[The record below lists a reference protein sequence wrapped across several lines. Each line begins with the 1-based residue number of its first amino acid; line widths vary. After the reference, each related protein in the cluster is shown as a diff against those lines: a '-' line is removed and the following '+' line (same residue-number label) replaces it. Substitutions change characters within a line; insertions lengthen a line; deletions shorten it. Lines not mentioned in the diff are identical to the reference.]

1 MNFQIIVRFTGI
13 LIFFLGISMGAP
25 LAVSFLFG
33 DNCTH
38 SLLLA
43 MVMTCFLG
51 IILFVFTRNQKEKQL
66 NHRDGIAIVT
76 MGWIMAGL
84 VGALP
89 YLLADVTPGFTDAYF
104 ESISGFTTTGAS
116 IITDIESLPEGILLW
131 RSLTQWLGGMGII
144 VLSIAI
150 LPFLGIGGMQ
160 LYKAEIP
167 SPVVDKLKPRISET
181 ARILWKI
188 YLLMTLLQVVL
199 LLGGGM
205 SLFDAVCHA
214 FCTMPTGG
222 FSTKNAGIAQF
233 NSAYFDFVIMIFMLL
248 AGINFSLHYRL
259 LKGDLKIFGKD
270 SECRV
275 FLVIVG
281 AFILLVTLDIYG
293 DVYKSLSQA
302 FRFAA
307 FQVSSIITT
316 TGFVSAD
323 YEKWPHFSQLI
334 LFICMF
340 FGAMAGSTGGG
351 IKIVRLILMVKHGY
365 QQIFRII
372 HPHAVTTVKL
382 DGQAVS
388 TDVLGSIW
396 GFFFLYMG
404 LFVVASLV
412 MAGLGLDFITSISSV
427 AASIGNIGPGFG
439 LVGPIRN
446 YLEIP
451 EAGKWVLI
459 SCMLLGRLEIYTV
472 IVLLVPEYWRR

>member
-13 LIFFLGISMGAP
+13 LIFFLGLFMAAP

-33 DNCTH
+33 DSCTQ

-43 MVMTCFLG
+43 MAATCLLG
-51 IILFVFTRNQKEKQL
+51 IISFAFTRNQKEKQL
-66 NHRDGIAIVT
+66 SQRDGVAIVT
-76 MGWIMAGL
+76 LGWMMAGL

-89 YLLADVTPGFTDAYF
+89 YLLAGVIPNFTDACF
-104 ESISGFTTTGAS
+104 ESVSGFTTTGAS
-116 IITDIESLPEGILLW
+116 VITDIESLPEGILLW
-131 RSLTQWLGGMGII
+131 RSLTQWLGSMGII

-181 ARILWKI
+181 ARTLWKI
-188 YLLMTLLQVVL
+188 YLLITLVQVAL

-205 SLFDAVCHA
+205 NLFDSFCHA
-214 FCTMPTGG
+214 FCTLPTGG
-222 FSTKNAGIAQF
+222 FSTKNASIAQY
-233 NSAYFDFVIMIFMLL
+233 NSAYFEFVIVAFMLL

-275 FLVIVG
+275 FLIVVG
-281 AFILLVTLDIYG
+281 TFILLVTFDIYG
-293 DVYKSLSQA
+293 HVYKSLFQA
-302 FRFAA
+302 FRSAA

-323 YEKWPHFSQLI
+323 YEKWPDFSQLI
-334 LFICMF
+334 LLVSMF
-340 FGAMAGSTGGG
+340 LGAMAGSTGGG
-351 IKIVRLILMVKHGY
+351 IKIVRIVLMVKQGY
-365 QQIFRII
+365 QQVFRII

-382 DGQAVS
+382 GSQPVS
-388 TDVLGSIW
+388 TDILASIW

-404 LFVVASLV
+404 LFVVASLI
-412 MAGLGLDFITSISSV
+412 MAALGLDFISALSSV
-427 AASIGNIGPGFG
+427 AASMGNIGPGFG

-472 IVLLVPEYWRR
+472 IVLLVPEYWRK

>member
-1 MNFQIIVRFTGI
+1 MNFHIIVRFTGI
-13 LIFFLGISMGAP
+13 LMFFLGLSMGAP

-33 DNCTH
+33 DNCTQ
-38 SLLLA
+38 SLFLA
-43 MVMTCFLG
+43 MAITCFLG
-51 IILFVFTRNQKEKQL
+51 IILFVFTKNQKEKQL
-66 NHRDGIAIVT
+66 SHRDGIAIVT
-76 MGWIMAGL
+76 LGWMMAGL

-89 YLLADVTPGFTDAYF
+89 YLFAGVIPDFTNAYF

-188 YLLMTLLQVVL
+188 YLLITLLQVAL

-205 SLFDAVCHA
+205 SLFDSFCHA

-222 FSTKNAGIAQF
+222 FSTKNASIAQF
-233 NSAYFDFVIMIFMLL
+233 SSAYFDFVIVIFMLL

-275 FLVIVG
+275 FLIMVG

-293 DVYKSLSQA
+293 DVYKSLFQA

-334 LFICMF
+334 LLVCMF
-340 FGAMAGSTGGG
+340 LGAMAGSTGGG
-351 IKIVRLILMVKHGY
+351 IKIVRIILMVKHGY

-404 LFVVASLV
+404 LFVVASMV
-412 MAGLGLDFITSISSV
+412 MASLGLDYMTSISSV

-472 IVLLVPEYWRR
+472 IVLLVPEFWRK

>member
-1 MNFQIIVRFTGI
+1 MNFHIIVRFTGI
-13 LIFFLGISMGAP
+13 LMFFLGLSMGAP

-33 DNCTH
+33 DNCTQ
-38 SLLLA
+38 SLFLA
-43 MVMTCFLG
+43 MAITCFLG

-66 NHRDGIAIVT
+66 SHRDGIAIVT
-76 MGWIMAGL
+76 LGWMMAGL

-89 YLLADVTPGFTDAYF
+89 YLFAGVIPDFTNAYF

-188 YLLMTLLQVVL
+188 YFLITLLQVAL

-205 SLFDAVCHA
+205 SLFDSFCHA

-222 FSTKNAGIAQF
+222 FSTKNASIAQF
-233 NSAYFDFVIMIFMLL
+233 SSAYFDFVIVIFMLL

-275 FLVIVG
+275 FLIIVG

-293 DVYKSLSQA
+293 DVYQSLFQA

-334 LFICMF
+334 LLVCMF
-340 FGAMAGSTGGG
+340 LGAMAGSTGGG
-351 IKIVRLILMVKHGY
+351 IKIVRIILMVKHGY

-382 DGQAVS
+382 NGQAVS

-404 LFVVASLV
+404 LFVVASMV
-412 MAGLGLDFITSISSV
+412 MASLGLDYMTSISSV

-451 EAGKWVLI
+451 MAGKWVLI

-472 IVLLVPEYWRR
+472 IVLLVPEFWRK